1 MTAVYDKIYLA
12 SNSPRRQ
19 DLLTQLG
26 VEFIQLDN
34 QFDET
39 PLIDENARD
48 YVERLALGKAL
59 SSKTQLSVMQYPIL
73 AADTIVV
80 LEGKLLGK
88 PKDLND
94 ASQMLKQLS
103 GNTHQVM
110 TSVVMLDS
118 QQTRQATSISQVSFS
133 NLTESQIQNYCQ
145 TKESLGKA
153 GSYAIQGVAAS
164 FVERIEGSYS
174 GIVGLPLN
182 ETRQLLEQFQV
193 KYLLS

>member
-59 SSKTQLSVMQYPIL
+59 SAKTHLSVMQYPIL